1 MKLYLH
7 YFSIHIKSVLQYKTS
22 AIMMFMGQFITSFT
36 ALLSVYFMM
45 SRFYSVKSFTLEEV
59 FLCFGCVQ
67 LAFSLTECFA
77 RGFDD
82 FSSMISNGEF
92 DRIMLRP
99 KGLVFQVLSSKVEFS
114 RLGRTLQA
122 VLVFIYALIVADISW
137 NPYKVFTLV
146 FMVIGGISVFFG
158 LFLINAA
165 LTFFT
170 IEGLEVMHIFTDGS
184 REFAQYPVSIYGKA
198 ILRFLTFVVPVAL
211 FQYYPL
217 LVLTGKSDSV
227 LYMLAPVISGLFL
240 IPSVLIWRFGV
251 KHYKSTGS

>member
-1 MKLYLH
+1 MKLYLR
-7 YFSIHIKSVLQYKTS
+7 YFSIHIKSMLQYKTS
-22 AIMMFMGQFITSFT
+22 AIMMFAGQFFISFT
-36 ALLSVYFMM
+36 AFLSVYFML
-45 SRFYSVKSFTLEEV
+45 SRFYSVKNFTLEEV

-67 LAFSLTECFA
+67 LSFSLTECFA
-77 RGFDD
+77 RGFDN
-82 FSSMISNGEF
+82 FSSMIGNGEF

-122 VLVFIYALIVADISW
+122 VLIFIYALIAADISW
-137 NPYKVFTLV
+137 NAIKVFTLV
-146 FMVIGGISVFFG
+146 FMIIGGISVFFG
-158 LFLINAA
+158 LFLINGA

-184 REFAQYPVSIYGKA
+184 KEFAQYPVSVYGKV

-217 LVLTGKSDSV
+217 LVLTGKSESLFYMFAPGVSV
-227 LYMLAPVISGLFL
+227 LFL
-240 IPSVLIWRFGV
+240 VPAVFIWRFGV

>member
-1 MKLYLH
+1 MKLYLR
-7 YFSIHIKSVLQYKTS
+7 YFSVHIKSMLQYKAS
-22 AIMMFMGQFITSFT
+22 AVMMFLGQFLTSFT

-45 SRFYSVKSFTLEEV
+45 SKFYRVQSFTLEEV

-67 LAFSLTECFA
+67 LSFSLTECFA
-77 RGFDD
+77 RGFDT
-82 FSSMISNGEF
+82 FSSMIGNGEF

-99 KGLVFQVLSSKVEFS
+99 RGLVFQVLASKVEFS

-122 VLVFIYALIVADISW
+122 LLVFIYALVRADLDW
-137 NPYKVFTLV
+137 DFEKAVTLI
-146 FMVIGGISVFFG
+146 FMIGGGVAVFFG
-158 LFLINAA
+158 LFIINAA

-184 REFAQYPVSIYGKA
+184 REFAQYPVSVYGKA

-217 LVLTGKSDSV
+217 LVLTGKSDSP
-227 LYMLAPVISGLFL
+227 LYMAAPVISFLFL
-240 IPSVLIWRFGV
+240 IPSVIIWRIGV
-251 KHYKSTGS
+251 RRYKSTGS